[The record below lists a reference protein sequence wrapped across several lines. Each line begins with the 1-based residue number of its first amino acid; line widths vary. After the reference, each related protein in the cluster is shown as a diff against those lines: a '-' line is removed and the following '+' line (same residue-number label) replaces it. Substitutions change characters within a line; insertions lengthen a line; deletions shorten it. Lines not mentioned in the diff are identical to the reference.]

1 MTWQMLHA
9 IFSFIQSSV
18 NHPSKQNALFLKSS
32 DDIIDRQGVEGE
44 FKGLYYFRLS
54 YPGRGGK
61 GGGVTWFNFR
71 WEYAAGLAVTLPHYS
86 LFCGQTDT
94 PPY

>member
-44 FKGLYYFRLS
+44 FKGLYHFRLS
-54 YPGRGGK
+54 YPRRGGK
-61 GGGVTWFNFR
+61 GRGEVLLGLIF
-71 WEYAAGLAVTLPHYS
+71 AGNMPLAL
-86 LFCGQTDT
+86 Q
-94 PPY
+94 